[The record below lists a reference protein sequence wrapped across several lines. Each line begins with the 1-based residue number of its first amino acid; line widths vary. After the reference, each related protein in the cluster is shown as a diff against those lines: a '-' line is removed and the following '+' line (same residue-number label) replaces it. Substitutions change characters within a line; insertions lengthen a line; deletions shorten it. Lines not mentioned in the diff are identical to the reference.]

1 MQFTPELLRQHAQVL
16 VEKETKKNRDILAAY
31 LRGSLLYGSPLLGGV
46 GDIDL
51 VFIHNASPRTKRE
64 IRKLTPEIV
73 FDIEHHDQLLYKSP
87 RELRLDPWFGPSLR
101 DAVPLYDPRHLLDYT
116 QSGVRS
122 NFDFP
127 ENLQARS
134 RSLLDQ
140 ARQFWM
146 DRQINPPGEILS
158 ELPAFLSALENALN
172 AVALLSG
179 PPLATRRMGLEFSAR
194 ADLVNA
200 PGLTLACNHL
210 LGAVN
215 LPQENLSAWLTDWT
229 EAIKILRDSSHQE
242 TLLAVQETYFLP
254 ALESFIEN
262 ESRMAG
268 LWPLLQTW
276 TEIITTLPNQ
286 TQLHPPWMAAL
297 TTLGF
302 AGSDYQVRLDAF
314 DGFLELCEALVE
326 KETGGSS

>member
-16 VEKETKKNRDILAAY
+16 VEKEVKKDRDILAAY

-51 VFIHNASPRTKRE
+51 VFIHNSPPTIKRE
-64 IRKLTPEIV
+64 IRKLTPKIF
-73 FDIEHHDQLLYKSP
+73 FDIEHHDQLLYKTP

-122 NFDFP
+122 NFSFT
-127 ENLQARS
+127 ENVQARCLT
-134 RSLLDQ
+134 LLDQ

-146 DRQINPPGEILS
+146 DRQINPPGEILR

-179 PPLATRRMGLEFSAR
+179 PPLAIRRMGREFSRR
-194 ADLVNA
+194 ADQVNA
-200 PGLTLACNHL
+200 PGLTIAFNHL
-210 LGAVN
+210 MGAVN
-215 LPQENLSAWLTDWT
+215 LPQDRLSSWLGDWT
-229 EAIKILRDSSHQE
+229 AAMGVLQE
-242 TLLAVQETYFLP
+242 QTKQKAVLAKQKAYFLP
-254 ALESFIEN
+254 AIDSLIQN
-262 ESRMAG
+262 ESLLAG
-268 LWPLLQTW
+268 LWPLLHTW
-276 TEIITTLPNQ
+276 TKILTLLPSK
-286 TQLHPPWMAAL
+286 TQLQPPWIAAL

-302 AGSDYQVRLDAF
+302 AGSDYLVRLDAF

-326 KETGGSS
+326 KETAGPA